1 MPAGV
6 QEHPDLVLVVPAE
19 DHRAAGN
26 RARLEVAGRGEL
38 RLVPDVDPAAVENPA
53 LLELVDRGIH
63 QRRAVHLEAKC
74 LRLADD
80 QSHGAPH
87 YNQRALKALPFAF
100 APRLRGPK
108 LGERWRVAVVTENKP
123 GATGNIGAEFVAKS
137 PPDGYTLLFVATSF
151 GTTPALQKSLPYD
164 PVKSFEPVALI
175 ATSGLVVVVNPQV
188 PARSMKELIDLAK
201 REPGKLHYS
210 SPGNGGPQH
219 LAMELVKLETGM
231 DIVHV
236 PYKAAAGALTD
247 VVGGHVDATV
257 AAVQTAHPQVQAGK
271 LRALAVMSAERS
283 PAYPDV
289 PTMKEQGLPDLE
301 VETWYGAFV
310 PAGTPAQVVQKLNSD
325 VNTVLRDVQVREA
338 IEKQGMTPVG
348 GTSQRLGNLLKSELP
363 RWNRVVTA
371 AGIKAD

>member
-1 MPAGV
+1 MRALLIAAALCISPAAFTQDYPTRPV
-6 QEHPDLVLVVPAE
+6 HLIVPYTPGTGA
-19 DHRAAGN
+19 DIL
-26 RARLEVAGRGEL
+26 ARLL
-38 RLVPDVDPAAVENPA
+38 
-53 LLELVDRGIH
+53 
-63 QRRAVHLEAKC
+63 
-74 LRLADD
+74 
-80 QSHGAPH
+80 
-87 YNQRALKALPFAF
+87 
-100 APRLRGPK
+100 GPK
-108 LGERWRVAVVTENKP
+108 LGERWKVGVVAENKP
-123 GATGNIGAEFVAKS
+123 GATGNIGAEFVAKA
-137 PPDGYTLLFVATSF
+137 PPDGHTLLFVATSF

-188 PARSMKELIDLAK
+188 PARSMKELIELTK
-201 REPGKLHYS
+201 RQPGKMHYS

-231 DIVHV
+231 NIVHV

-257 AAVQTAHPQVQAGK
+257 AAVQTAHPHVQSGK

-289 PTMKEQGLPDLE
+289 PTMKEQGLTDLE
-301 VETWYGAFV
+301 VETWYGAFA
-310 PAGTPAQVVQKLNSD
+310 PAGTPAPVLQRLNSD
-325 VNTVLRDVQVREA
+325 VNTALREAQVREA

-348 GTSQRLGNLLKSELP
+348 GTPQRLADLLKRELP
-363 RWNRVVTA
+363 RWNRVVSA